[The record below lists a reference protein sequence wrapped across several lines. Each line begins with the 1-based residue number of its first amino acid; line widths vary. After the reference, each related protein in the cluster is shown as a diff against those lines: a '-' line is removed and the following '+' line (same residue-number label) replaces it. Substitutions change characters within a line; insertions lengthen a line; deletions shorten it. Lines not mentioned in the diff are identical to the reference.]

1 MFFSSPGV
9 SFWTPKMGPE
19 WGPNRIFDA
28 EGVKKPLASLFGRSW
43 SLLGPKKSNWERLW
57 DGQEAPLDRKAA
69 QKGGGRESGADP
81 SGRGF
86 GESKLKFGREG
97 TSHCNPGLHLPRNTP
112 LRGTAA
118 AEQMLRGRI

>member
-43 SLLGPKKSNWERLW
+43 RLLGPKKSNWERLW
-57 DGQEAPLDRKAA
+57 DGQERLLTEFDDFEGGDRR
-69 QKGGGRESGADP
+69 QGAGP
-81 SGRGF
+81 GGRGF

-97 TSHCNPGLHLPRNTP
+97 NSLCNAKAFRPPV
-112 LRGTAA
+112 
-118 AEQMLRGRI
+118 

>member
-43 SLLGPKKSNWERLW
+43 SLLGPKKSNWKRLL
-57 DGQEAPLDRKAA
+57 GAP
-69 QKGGGRESGADP
+69 
-81 SGRGF
+81 RGI
-86 GESKLKFGREG
+86 LRQV
-97 TSHCNPGLHLPRNTP
+97 SH
-112 LRGTAA
+112 
-118 AEQMLRGRI
+118 